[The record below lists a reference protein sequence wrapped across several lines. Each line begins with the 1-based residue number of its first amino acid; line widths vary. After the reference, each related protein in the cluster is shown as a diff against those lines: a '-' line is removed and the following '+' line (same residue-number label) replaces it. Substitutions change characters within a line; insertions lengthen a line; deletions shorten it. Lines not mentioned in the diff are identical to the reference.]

1 VRRFLQAWTAPKAEV
16 LRGFLSDDAVWV
28 DGPQGVRRGAD
39 VIVDELT
46 RQLSVGREPTLVID
60 TLVANGS
67 TVMVEWRGSFTLGD
81 SSISTSVMAAFEID
95 ANGRIHQM
103 RESYDLQSVMDQ
115 IAAANSPTS

>member
-1 VRRFLQAWTAPKAEV
+1 
-16 LRGFLSDDAVWV
+16 
-28 DGPQGVRRGAD
+28 

-67 TVMVEWRGSFTLGD
+67 TVMVEWRGSFMLGD